1 MTGTQDFDSIETT
14 GIGEID
20 GDDAELMRIHERL
33 RTAWQREGG
42 LPVGRRIAILQAL
55 RASLLRDAET
65 YSKAISADFGI
76 RSRHETLLTEIV
88 MLIQA
93 IDYTVPRIKRWS
105 AATRVT
111 LGLPFWPASSRILKQ
126 PRGVVG
132 LIGPSNYPL
141 QLVLMPLI
149 SAVAAGCRV
158 ILKPSEMTPCTAA
171 AIKTGLQ
178 AAIADDVVGVAL
190 GGADISAAITRLPL
204 DALLFTGSE
213 TVGRKV
219 IAAAAAQLTP
229 VILEL
234 GGKSPVIVDASA
246 DLREAATSI
255 IAGKLLNAGQ
265 TCIAPDYV
273 LVPAHR
279 TEALIIQLKAAA
291 AAMYPDDKDYSAV
304 RSEAAH
310 DRLKRLGTD
319 HQLIPLLARSFE
331 APRHAPA
338 LVLSPPLDSAIMREE
353 IFGPLLPIVPYDTL
367 DDAIA
372 IICDRPAPLVIYWF
386 GSDQSHLKRVLNNT
400 RSGAV
405 SANETVIHAGVPAL
419 PFGGIGASGMGRYH
433 GKAGFDT
440 FTHERPVFRQ
450 ARWTLTKMLRPPF
463 GASADRILARL
474 LR

>member
-1 MTGTQDFDSIETT
+1 MTGTQDFDTT
-14 GIGEID
+14 PAVEATHVEK
-20 GDDAELMRIHERL
+20 AELARIHETL
-33 RTAWQREGG
+33 RTAWQCDGG
-42 LPVGRRIAILQAL
+42 LPVDRRIAVLRAL
-55 RASLLRDAET
+55 RASLLRNAET
-65 YSKAISADFGI
+65 YDTAIAADFGV

-93 IDYTVPRIKRWS
+93 IDYTVPRIERWS
-105 AATRVT
+105 ATTRVG
-111 LGLPFWPASSRILKQ
+111 LGLPFWPASGRILKQ

-132 LIGPSNYPL
+132 IIGPSNYPL

-149 SAVAAGCRV
+149 SAVAAGCRA
-158 ILKPSEMTPCTAA
+158 ILKPSEMTPRTAA
-171 AIKTGLQ
+171 AIKTSLQ
-178 AAIADDVVGVAL
+178 DAIADDIVGVAL
-190 GGADISAAITRLPL
+190 GGADIAAAITRLPL

-213 TVGRKV
+213 MVGRKV
-219 IAAAAAQLTP
+219 IAAAAEQLTP

-234 GGKSPVIVDASA
+234 GGKSPVIIDASA
-246 DLREAATSI
+246 DLRDAATSI
-255 IAGKLLNAGQ
+255 IAGKLLNGGQ

-273 LVPAHR
+273 LVPADR
-279 TEALIIQLKAAA
+279 VEALVAALRAAA
-291 AAMYPDDKDYSAV
+291 AAMYHDDKDYSAV
-304 RSEAAH
+304 RSAAAR
-310 DRLKRLGTD
+310 DRLKALETGHRLV
-319 HQLIPLLARSFE
+319 PLLDRPVRT
-331 APRHAPA
+331 PRYAPA

-353 IFGPLLPIVPYDTL
+353 IFGPLLPILPYDTL

-372 IICDRPAPLVIYWF
+372 IIRDRSAPLVIYWF
-386 GSDQSHLKRVLNNT
+386 GSDQANLNRVLQNT

-463 GASADRILARL
+463 GASADRILLRL